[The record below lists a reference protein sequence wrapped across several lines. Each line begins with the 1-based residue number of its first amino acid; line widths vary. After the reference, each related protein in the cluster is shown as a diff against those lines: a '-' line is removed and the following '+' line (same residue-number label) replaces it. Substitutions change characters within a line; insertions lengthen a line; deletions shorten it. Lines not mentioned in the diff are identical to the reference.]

1 MNMAPSLERAQSGTV
16 ENSNVAFTP
25 AVNVGR
31 GPIAYLAVDGDRL
44 VVTNFGDHSVTVLDA
59 DSLAVNATVDA
70 GEPFAVVAAHDRAYV
85 GVASVAYDAIAV
97 IDTFSAV
104 VVGSSPLAE
113 TVTAMTTSP
122 DGKRVYAGRVKEDGV
137 DVAVIDTI
145 TEMPSI
151 IDVANGADVTID
163 ALRVDDGDRRLVV
176 AVSDSRGSRLV
187 VIDLETAR
195 VRRVLEIGAPI
206 RDLVLGAG
214 GIAYV
219 LTSDIAARGVVHVVD
234 LVDHRITGSYEAG
247 STPTQLTLSADGARA
262 YIVDWD
268 HVAVWCTDT
277 HTVVDTISVGTRPS
291 CIAMDRDRLYV
302 ADHDGGITAYRVA
315 SVMPAPYPRLT
326 SSSPRAL
333 GVPPVREL
341 AAAGV

>member
-1 MNMAPSLERAQSGTV
+1 MNMARSLERAQSVTV
-16 ENSNVAFTP
+16 ENSNVALSG

-31 GPIAYLAVDGDRL
+31 GPIADLAVDGDRL
-44 VVTNFGDHSVTVLDA
+44 VVTNFGDHSVAVLDA
-59 DSLAVNATVDA
+59 DSLAVNTAVDA

-97 IDTFSAV
+97 IDTFSGV
-104 VVGSSPLAE
+104 VVGSYPIAE

-145 TEMPSI
+145 TETPSV
-151 IDVANGADVTID
+151 IDVANGTDVTID
-163 ALRVDDGDRRLVV
+163 ALRVDEGDRRLVV

-187 VIDLETAR
+187 VIDLETSR
-195 VRRVLEIGAPI
+195 VRRALEIGAPI
-206 RDLVLGAG
+206 RDLGLGAG

-234 LVDHRITGSYEAG
+234 LVDHRITGSYEVG
-247 STPTQLTLSADGARA
+247 TTPTQLTLSADGTRA

-277 HTVVDTISVGTRPS
+277 HAVVDTISVGARPA

-302 ADHDGGITAYRVA
+302 ADYAGGVTAYMMA
-315 SVMPAPYPRLT
+315 SMMPMLYPQLRQ
-326 SSSPRAL
+326 
-333 GVPPVREL
+333 PPEGARRS
-341 AAAGV
+341 AGS